1 MVGLSGGVFDHREQL
16 KERLRSCPAAPEPVE
31 GETDAVPAS
40 RWTLQHMKDTFDFL
54 SDYSLSGISLLVR
67 AAGIQ
72 VRHGRPQ
79 SFSPDPAYQQKEAAL
94 LAALRHVGQSCGQ
107 VVGLFV
113 DELSYTRWPE
123 PSSNWCAQAPE
134 PRPLADRK
142 QSPYQRY
149 RVVGAL
155 NATSGR
161 VHVQQDSHIDRR
173 VFSRFVHRLDQ
184 AYPQAQTIYL
194 IWDNWPV
201 HHSDVVKETL
211 AQLPRVHVIPLP
223 TYSPWL
229 NPIEKLWRKFR
240 QEVDYLHPL
249 ADDWK
254 RLRERVQAFFDQF
267 AQGSADLLRY
277 VGLSGIGTLAS
288 ALHAGP

>member
-1 MVGLSGGVFDHREQL
+1 MQ
-16 KERLRSCPAAPEPVE
+16 A
-31 GETDAVPAS
+31 
-40 RWTLQHMKDTFDFL
+40 TFDWL
-54 SDYSLSGISLLVR
+54 ADYSLAGISQFVR

-72 VRHGRPQ
+72 LRHGRPQ
-79 SFSPDPAYQQKEAAL
+79 SYSPDPAYQQKETAL
-94 LAALRHVGQSCGQ
+94 LAALRQVGQQ
-107 VVGLFV
+107 PDRAVALFV

-123 PSSNWCAQAPE
+123 PSSNWGAQAPE
-134 PRPLADRK
+134 PSPLADRK
-142 QSPYQRY
+142 QSRYQRY

-155 NATSGR
+155 HATSGQ
-161 VHVQQDSHIDRR
+161 VHSHQDSHIDRE
-173 VFSRFVHRLDQ
+173 VFSRFIRRLEQ
-184 AYPQAQTIYL
+184 AYPHAETIYL

-201 HHSDVVKETL
+201 HHSDEVKHTL
-211 AQLPRVHVIPLP
+211 AQLPRLHVVTLP

-267 AQGSADLLRY
+267 AHGSADLLRY
-277 VGLSGIGTLAS
+277 VGLQGAGKLAT
-288 ALHAGP
+288 ALRAGP